1 MTGYTEVGG
10 GERNR
15 MLSRRQRLEGKP
27 DGDAAHVCSRTGAV
41 SQRLACVGWIGGP
54 LTQFFWLVVCCDQVI
69 GLWVLFSLPV
79 WSAAYKKVGGD
90 TPDWFG
96 VSQVTQ
102 DAPGIGAFPRYAP
115 AYDGPSFCET
125 PSSLCPP
132 PPQHVRATSK

>member
-1 MTGYTEVGG
+1 
-10 GERNR
+10 